1 MGNKKYCILDMDG
14 TIIDSM
20 PYWNRLSPDYLNS
33 KGIEGNFD
41 DLMARIKTMIMPE
54 ACAFLKEQFNL
65 PEEPAQIQEQLADV
79 MRGHYERD
87 IPLKKGVRESLEKMR
102 ENGAT
107 LCIVSATASP
117 LVRLCLERLGI
128 WNLFSFALSC
138 EEVGHGKDR
147 PDAFLEAARRM
158 GARPDETAVYEDAGL
173 ALRTAKK
180 AGFHTVGV
188 YDPYCED
195 WEEIVRTADEVITEW
210 GD

>member
-33 KGIEGNFD
+33 RGIEGNFD

-79 MRGHYERD
+79 MRGHYE
-87 IPLKKGVRESLEKMR
+87 
-102 ENGAT
+102 
-107 LCIVSATASP
+107 SATASP

-173 ALRTAKK
+173 AIRTAKK

>member
-1 MGNKKYCILDMDG
+1 MDMDG
-14 TIIDSM
+14 TLIDSM

-33 KGIEGNFD
+33 KGIEGDFD
-41 DLMARIKTMIMPE
+41 ELMARIKTMTMPE
-54 ACAFLKEQFNL
+54 ACALLKREFSLQED
-65 PEEPAQIQEQLADV
+65 PEEIRQQLGNV
-79 MRGHYERD
+79 MREHYEKD

-102 ENGAT
+102 ANGAT

-138 EEVGHGKDR
+138 EEIGCGKDR

-158 GARPDETAVYEDAGL
+158 GSCPEETAVYEDAGL
-173 ALRTAKK
+173 AIRTAKD
-180 AGFHTVGV
+180 AGFYTVGV
-188 YDPYCED
+188 YDRYCEN

-210 GD
+210 GQ

>member
-1 MGNKKYCILDMDG
+1 MDMDG

-33 KGIEGNFD
+33 RGIEGDFD
-41 DLMARIKTMIMPE
+41 DLMAQIKTMIMPE
-54 ACAFLKEQFNL
+54 ACAFLKKQFNL
-65 PEEPAQIQEQLADV
+65 PEEPQQIQEQLADV

-117 LVRLCLERLGI
+117 LVRLCLKRLGI
-128 WNLFSFALSC
+128 WDLFSFALSC
-138 EEVGHGKDR
+138 EEVGCGKDR

-158 GARPDETAVYEDAGL
+158 GARPEETAVYEDAGL
-173 ALRTAKK
+173 AIRTAKK
-180 AGFHTVGV
+180 AGFYTVGV
-188 YDPYCED
+188 YDPYCEN

-210 GD
+210 GN